1 MFQVKGDADTLSFLR
16 EEIKTER
23 DQEPMRGRNTAPEIE
38 KGEKQGFSL
47 KHHVHQGGRRTT
59 IQAPFGSVRV
69 IPGFGTPERHMKIQ
83 LWFLRP
89 QVIATTGNNAYDQFW
104 ENGNSALISVKLHFT
119 NQASNRNLYPF
130 PAYKEKSRPRPGPA
144 CKDEHKE
151 DEWQSLAGTC
161 ILDLPEDGSTSPPH
175 KGSDC

>member
-1 MFQVKGDADTLSFLR
+1 MFQVKKDANTLLFLR
-16 EEIKTER
+16 EEVKTER
-23 DQEPMRGRNTAPEIE
+23 DQEPIRGRNTAPEIE

-47 KHHVHQGGRRTT
+47 EHHTHQGGRCTT
-59 IQAPFGSVRV
+59 IQALFGSVRV
-69 IPGFGTPERHMKIQ
+69 IPDFRTPELHMKIQ

-89 QVIATTGNNAYDQFW
+89 QVIATTGNNTYDQFW

-144 CKDEHKE
+144 CKDEHGE
-151 DEWQSLAGTC
+151 QGWQSLARTC
-161 ILDLPEDGSTSPPH
+161 ILDIPEDGNTSPPD
-175 KGSDC
+175 KGSGC